1 MAQRKPTKAELEY
14 ARLRST
20 AAGLPSTTTK
30 KQLKGTSKR
39 IIAGAVVAANIT
51 PTGRAA
57 STIAKYASA
66 SKATK
71 LSSGASKIKTKKFT
85 QGDRARVT
93 NTPPKK
99 SGVGKNS
106 PIKGTKVEVKYKTK
120 ELSPKQQANLTV
132 GRTVREG
139 SKKVGTYIKGAVTGA
154 YVTNEVKNAK
164 ARRDAEK
171 KKKGN

>member
-14 ARLRST
+14 GRLRST

-39 IIAGAVVAANIT
+39 IVAAAVVAANAT

-57 STIAKYASA
+57 STVAKFASA
-66 SKATK
+66 SKSTK
-71 LSSGASKIKTKKFT
+71 LASGASKIKTRTFT
-85 QGDRARVT
+85 QGSRARVT
-93 NTPPKK
+93 NTPPRG
-99 SGVGKNS
+99 SGAGKNS
-106 PIKGTKVEVKYKTK
+106 PIKGTKVEIKYKTK
-120 ELSPKQQANLTV
+120 ELSPRQQANFTT

-139 SKKVGTYIKGAVTGA
+139 VKKAGTYAKGAATGA

-164 ARRDAEK
+164 AKNA
-171 KKKGN
+171 KKKGK